1 MASLDFQYNF
11 DEKIKEQYIKKYENI
26 TVLSKLLHSRI
37 NEENPEWI
45 IEDAI
50 KQTMSISNEVIK
62 NVLEDYHN
70 ELMNYLSSK

>member
-1 MASLDFQYNF
+1 MDFQYNF

>member
-1 MASLDFQYNF
+1 VASLDFQYNF